1 MRLIGQ
7 GAPEFDLQ
15 KIDGTPFRLK
25 DMRGKILILD
35 FWATWCGPCIRSI
48 PTLIDVSKEYKDAGV
63 ELVLVN
69 LEEPEKRVR
78 PFLERFKTIPTVVL
92 DTDGSVSKQ
101 YAVSA
106 IPHTVLI
113 DRDGGIVDVFIG
125 ASEENELA
133 LRKKIEE
140 LNK

>member
-1 MRLIGQ
+1 M
-7 GAPEFDLQ
+7 
-15 KIDGTPFRLK
+15 
-25 DMRGKILILD
+25 
-35 FWATWCGPCIRSI
+35 
-48 PTLIDVSKEYKDAGV
+48 IDVSKEYKEAGV

-69 LEEPEKRVR
+69 LEEPENRVR

-113 DRDGGIVDVFIG
+113 DRDGGIADIFVG
-125 ASEENELA
+125 ASEENEEA
-133 LRKKIEE
+133 LRKKIDE
-140 LNK
+140 LLK